1 MQYQPGQYLFTDVN
15 ATNYPR
21 RFYRVTSP

>member
-1 MQYQPGQYLFTDVN
+1 VTNAFILFDPA

-21 RFYRVTSP
+21 RFYRVLQQ